1 MVVVLGM
8 ACVVWTV
15 VELVRLSQPTPSL
28 VGSSARRA
36 DPRSA
41 SSRPPR
47 RPPLAAWDDE
57 GRPIFVEDVS
67 LRAPR

>member
-1 MVVVLGM
+1 M

-15 VELVRLSQPTPSL
+15 LELVRLSQSTPSL
-28 VGSSARRA
+28 VGASTRRA

-41 SSRPPR
+41 SSRAHR
-47 RPPLAAWDDE
+47 RAPLAAWDDQ